1 MQLTL
6 DWPEIALRLALA
18 LAAGGVIGFDRGER
32 GRSAGLRTTLL
43 VCLAAAIAM
52 LQANLLLPTDGR
64 QPGSFAQIDVMRLP
78 LGILTGVG
86 FIGGG
91 AILRRDNR
99 VTGVTTA
106 ATLWFA
112 TVIGL
117 CFGGG
122 QLGLGLVALVLA
134 TVVLTVLRWVEL
146 RLPRERR
153 GTLTLTVEPG
163 ALDEAGVR
171 DALHQ
176 AGLRLVGCAATYR
189 AAAMRE
195 IRCEVRWPGR
205 ATDPK
210 PPGFVPALARHP
222 GVAGLHWQ
230 G

>member
-1 MQLTL
+1 MELTL
-6 DWPEIALRLALA
+6 GWPEIALRLALA
-18 LAAGGVIGFDRGER
+18 LLAGGAIGFERGER
-32 GRSAGLRTTLL
+32 GRSAGLRTTML
-43 VCLAAAIAM
+43 VCLAAAVAM
-52 LQANLLLPTDGR
+52 LEANLLLPTAGK
-64 QPGSFAQIDVMRLP
+64 QPDSFAQIDVMRLP

-99 VTGVTTA
+99 VLGVTTA

-112 TVIGL
+112 KVIGL
-117 CFGGG
+117 CCGGG
-122 QLGLGLVALVLA
+122 QLGLGMAALALAALVLTA
-134 TVVLTVLRWVEL
+134 LRWVE
-146 RLPRERR
+146 RRWPRERR
-153 GTLTLTVEPG
+153 GTLTLTLAPG
-163 ALDEAGVR
+163 ALDEAAVR
-171 DALHQ
+171 EALQQ

-210 PPGFVPALARHP
+210 PPGFVRALARHP
-222 GVAGLHWQ
+222 GVAGLQWQ